1 MNYPRILQQEQLGNL
16 WSVTNYGVSGRT
28 LNGNSNLYTDEP
40 EYEAFLDEG
49 ADAVIILLGTN
60 DAQFGFGGGDD
71 FADEAFVDA
80 YKALIE
86 EIVDET
92 EPKAI
97 LLGVPPPVLE
107 TDYSSGKWHIPTID
121 MMSDLII
128 KVKKWAKKEY
138 KNIYIDDVDFYESLQ
153 GPDDEPDKFLSD
165 GVHPRNKG
173 YAKMA
178 QVAASGLRKF
188 RAESG
193 LEPELTRRPTQK
205 PTTIKP
211 TRRPTPR
218 PTQGTRRPT
227 QEPTKRPTRK
237 PTNAPVA
244 VGEPTKR
251 PTRKPRAPASFFFST
266 PSTRRRTAVDAYAT
280 NNPSTQDAHPDA
292 EPRTHEAA
300 DATPVPATDVRSDGA
315 ADVHHLP
322 APQGDHGR
330 GGLPG

>member
-1 MNYPRILQQEQLGNL
+1 MNRGRSRARRRWLALILRESTLLSPRMPHVGFVWIFRILHGHRFHRRRPAFVLAAATPRKILIPTQVNYPRILQQEELGNL

-153 GPDDEPDKFLSD
+153 RRGD
-165 GVHPRNKG
+165 
-173 YAKMA
+173 A
-178 QVAASGLRKF
+178 VAAAAGRRRAIIF
-188 RAESG
+188 RA
-193 LEPELTRRPTQK
+193 LLFLRRAVTVLLPRLTSTTFYSMPLSAPLLLLRSQLTAWRVSSFATAIVIVDEGVNK
-205 PTTIKP
+205 PV
-211 TRRPTPR
+211 
-218 PTQGTRRPT
+218 
-227 QEPTKRPTRK
+227 
-237 PTNAPVA
+237 PVA
-244 VGEPTKR
+244 SSGWT
-251 PTRKPRAPASFFFST
+251 APGSGF
-266 PSTRRRTAVDAYAT
+266 
-280 NNPSTQDAHPDA
+280 QG
-292 EPRTHEAA
+292 
-300 DATPVPATDVRSDGA
+300 PAF
-315 ADVHHLP
+315 
-322 APQGDHGR
+322 
-330 GGLPG
+330 